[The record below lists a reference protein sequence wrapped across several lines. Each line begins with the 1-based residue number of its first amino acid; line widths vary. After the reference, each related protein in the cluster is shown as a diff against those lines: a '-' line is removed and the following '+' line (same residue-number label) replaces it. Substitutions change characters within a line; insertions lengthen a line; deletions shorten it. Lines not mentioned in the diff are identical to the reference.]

1 MTTDKLQ
8 AIRKRHDGHTE
19 GNKHCRKSAPWE
31 YRRMSN

>member
-8 AIRKRHDGHTE
+8 PIIKCHDGHTE
-19 GNKHCRKSAPWE
+19 GNKHCRKSVSWE